1 MVGGVTGYNKGTLT
15 MSGDKSTEALME
27 NVSKV
32 SELLANAKAQKLSA
46 DSTWVKWADRTDV
59 EKLSYN
65 GGSKSVAAERTMQI
79 IVSSNGNLGGV
90 AGYNAP
96 TGELNRCVSGS
107 WLLVNKS
114 DGIGVG
120 TGGIVGMNESEKDL
134 SFLLNCAFVGRQLK
148 KQNTSRFAGGIIGT
162 QSNKTTSDWTIE
174 NCINYGTVYGYLSH
188 YSGGIVGQWTN
199 NGGTVEDCYNY
210 GNLQTTY
217 AANWVG
223 ASGGIVAQLYHA
235 ASGQD
240 FNILS
245 CQNHGSIYGRWGNN
259 TSYSANDS
267 AGILGNIT
275 AYTASSAAMG
285 QQFNNNIVDCLNAPG
300 VKIYSGSMASGIVG
314 FFSVD
319 NATSNNGAS
328 ITASTA
334 NIVLNIDRCRNYA
347 YTDDLVG
354 TNFRARIFGDRYGSA
369 ATQNTYIQNCYSVPI
384 RSDNGIISFQTGRS
398 TRLDVNR
405 VGNNYYF
412 FDTWGLTERGNTAG
426 ITYKT
431 DEARNNGAG

>member
-1 MVGGVTGYNKGTLT
+1 MAVY
-15 MSGDKSTEALME
+15 M
-27 NVSKV
+27 
-32 SELLANAKAQKLSA
+32 
-46 DSTWVKWADRTDV
+46 
-59 EKLSYN
+59 
-65 GGSKSVAAERTMQI
+65 AA
-79 IVSSNGNLGGV
+79 
-90 AGYNAP
+90 
-96 TGELNRCVSGS
+96 
-107 WLLVNKS
+107 
-114 DGIGVG
+114 
-120 TGGIVGMNESEKDL
+120 
-134 SFLLNCAFVGRQLK
+134 GR
-148 KQNTSRFAGGIIGT
+148 
-162 QSNKTTSDWTIE
+162 
-174 NCINYGTVYGYLSH
+174 
-188 YSGGIVGQWTN
+188 
-199 NGGTVEDCYNY
+199 
-210 GNLQTTY
+210 
-217 AANWVG
+217 
-223 ASGGIVAQLYHA
+223 
-235 ASGQD
+235 
-240 FNILS
+240 
-245 CQNHGSIYGRWGNN
+245 NN

-285 QQFNNNIVDCLNAPG
+285 QQFNINVVDCLNAPG

-354 TNFRARIFGDRYGSA
+354 TNFRAGIFGDRYGSA

-431 DEARNNGAG
+431 DEARNNGAGESRRGYARMAAYGRV